1 MIFFPKNL
9 VVWMEVCNIAKQ
21 TKTFTMT
28 KTVGSIYSTFD
39 YSQFKTLQGNR
50 NINEINVKRL
60 VASFEKAYL
69 LNPVLVNEKLQIIDG
84 QHRFEAAQRMG
95 LPINYIIA
103 EKYSNNEV
111 HLLNSNM
118 RNWVK
123 GDYLNAYCELGNE
136 NYILM
141 REFISDFPEF
151 QFSVCDMIIANSVN
165 GSNSVTSQEKDVPR
179 KRVFQNGDMVIKDI
193 SKAYGVANKIKMIKP
208 YYKGYNRILFVRA
221 MIVLFKKEHF
231 DFNIFLQKLAL
242 QPTALVDCVN
252 LGKYYELI
260 EDIYKY
266 KNRNKVSLRF

>member
-1 MIFFPKNL
+1 
-9 VVWMEVCNIAKQ
+9 
-21 TKTFTMT
+21 MT

-50 NINEINVKRL
+50 SINEINVKRL

-84 QHRFEAAQRMG
+84 QHRFEAAKRMG

-118 RNWVK
+118 RNWGK
-123 GDYLNAYCELGNE
+123 MDFLKAYCDLGNE

-151 QFSVCDMIIANSVN
+151 PFTTCDMIIANSVN
-165 GSNSVTSQEKDVPR
+165 GTNIPNGTINSS
-179 KRVFQNGDMVIKDI
+179 RVFENGDMVIKDI
-193 SKAYGVANKIKMIKP
+193 SKAYGVANKLRVLKP
-208 YYKGYNRILFVRA
+208 YYKGYNRASFVRA
-221 MIVLFKKEHF
+221 MIVLLKKEHF
-231 DFNIFLQKLAL
+231 DFNLFIQKLSL
-242 QPTALVDCVN
+242 QPTSLVDCVSV
-252 LGKYYELI
+252 GKYHELI
-260 EDIYKY
+260 EDIYNY
-266 KNRNKVSLRF
+266 RNRNKVSLRF